1 MRDQAFYQVCA
12 SAVQTYGADAQL
24 CQIQEEAAELI
35 AAISHFRRG
44 RQGSRE
50 ELLDELADMDIML
63 EQARVIFGDDAVTSA
78 ATPKIERLCE
88 RLGTGHGVG

>member
-1 MRDQAFYQVCA
+1 MNNQAFRSVCA
-12 SAVQTYGADAQL
+12 AAVQTYGTDAQL

-50 ELLDELADMDIML
+50 ELLDELADMEIML

-78 ATPKIERLCE
+78 ATSKIQRLCE
-88 RLGTGHGVG
+88 RLGTEHGVG